1 MKNVCL
7 VGMWPH
13 AKRIHLNYFKKKK
26 INLALLV
33 ELESNKKASRNYL
46 DKNGF
51 KDTKIFAVNSFNSA
65 ILSVVFGLIGSGLL
79 TVMSIEYSMI
89 AFGIISISIISI
101 VLVYMKKRVGLDPK
115 QYSELE
121 LKYDKMK

>member
-7 VGMWPH
+7 VGMGPH

-51 KDTKIFAVNSFNSA
+51 KDTKIFAVPDIYKDNEHLPNDLANNLIA
-65 ILSVVFGLIGSGLL
+65 ICNLFEI
-79 TVMSIEYSMI
+79 THM
-89 AFGIISISIISI
+89 IISTEPKAH
-101 VLVYMKKRVGLDPK
+101 YM
-115 QYSELE
+115 YLE
-121 LKYDKMK
+121 FFLRLRTCLN